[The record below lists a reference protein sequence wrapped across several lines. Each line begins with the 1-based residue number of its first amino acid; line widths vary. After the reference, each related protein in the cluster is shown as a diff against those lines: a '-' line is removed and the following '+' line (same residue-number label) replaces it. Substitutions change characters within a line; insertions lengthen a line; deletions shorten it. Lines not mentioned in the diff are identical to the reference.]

1 MLKIKD
7 FISGKLIKADPEEIE
22 AVQPFSKI
30 LVEDYNY
37 PKEFIITRPQYR
49 VSIRPSDSKKSYPVD
64 IAIFNSRDKRDE
76 DLSIIVECKQTN
88 RKDGIKQLQKYLT
101 FSDAELG
108 VWFNGNERLF
118 YQKYES
124 KGKVYFKE
132 IPNIPKFGEKINEIG
147 LYKRKDLKKTHNLI
161 QVFKTIRN
169 YLAGNAV
176 NTTRDEQFAREI
188 INIILTKLYDEK
200 FTKPEDIVNFRA
212 GINENSKEI
221 SDRIK
226 IRFNETKKI
235 YKDVLDDNDKIEL
248 DDKSI
253 SYIVGELQNYCL
265 LDCDRDV
272 IGDAFEVFIH
282 GALKGGQGQFFTPR
296 NVVLSTIKIINPDQN
311 DKIIDPAC
319 GSGGFL
325 VEALRHVHKKI
336 EDNGSKLGWPKSEI
350 DAEKISRINSNFRGI
365 EKDGF
370 LGKVAKAYM
379 VLLGDGKSGV
389 YPGEDSLN
397 NPKDW
402 SLKTRNGIQLN
413 SFDLV
418 LTNPPFGAK
427 IKVEGEDK
435 LKQYDLAFKFE
446 REKNNNE
453 WFKTNKLKKEEAPQV
468 LFIDR
473 CLQLL
478 KDGGRM
484 GIVLPDGILSNPTDG
499 YIVDYLLQ
507 NSEIIGLID
516 MPMSTFLPKTPTK
529 CHLLFL
535 KKVKNPRTN
544 YDIFM
549 SYAYTCGHDK
559 RGKKINLD
567 EISLIPEHLEKLK
580 NKKIKSSHLGF
591 FVNAKDIKNNILL
604 PKFYNPDL
612 NNDLKDYEKTGKFE
626 NIKISDLINNKIIEL
641 SRGNEVGSDNYG
653 TGDVPFIRT
662 SEVANWEI
670 IADPTHCLSVE
681 VYNQYKD
688 RQDIQS
694 EDILVVN
701 DGTYLMGRSAMIT
714 ELDTKI
720 VYQSHFRKLRVLNKN
735 YISPYTLLGLLGLEI
750 VQKQIEA
757 KSFRQGTISTL
768 GSRLKDIII
777 PIPKD
782 LKLKEKMHNEIK
794 EIIDQK
800 KQGKK
805 ISQSFKLLEKN
816 ENLMGIKNKAKIGNL

>member
-1 MLKIKD
+1 MTKITD
-7 FISGKLIKADPEEIE
+7 FISGKQINADPEEIE

-37 PKEFIITRPQYR
+37 PKEYIITRPQYR
-49 VSIRPSDSKKSYPVD
+49 VAVRPSDSSKSYPVD
-64 IAIFNSRDKRDE
+64 IAIFNSKKKRDD
-76 DLSIIVECKQTN
+76 DLSIIVECKQKS

-132 IPNIPKFGEKINEIG
+132 IPNIPKFGETINEIG
-147 LYKRKDLKKTHNLI
+147 LHKRKDLKKTHNLI
-161 QVFKTIRN
+161 QVFRTIRN

-188 INIILTKLYDEK
+188 INIVLTKLYDEK
-200 FTKPEDIVNFRA
+200 FTRPDDIVSFRA
-212 GINENSKEI
+212 GINEDNK
-221 SDRIK
+221 K
-226 IRFNETKKI
+226 IAKRVRSRFNEAKNI
-235 YKDVLDDNDKIEL
+235 YKDVLDDNDRIEL

-253 SYIVGELQNYCL
+253 SYIVGELQNYSL
-265 LDCDRDV
+265 LECDRDV

-296 NVVLSTIKIINPDQN
+296 NVVLTAIKIINPTEN

-325 VEALRHVHKKI
+325 VEALRHVHKTI
-336 EDNGSKLGWPKSEI
+336 EDNGKKLGWPKNEI
-350 DAEKISRINSNFRGI
+350 DAEKISKINTNFRGI
-365 EKDGF
+365 ERDGF

-389 YPGEDSLN
+389 FPGEDSLN

-402 SLKTRNGIQLN
+402 SLNTRNGVQLN
-413 SFDLV
+413 SFDVV

-435 LKQYDLAFKFE
+435 LKQYNLAYKFSHD
-446 REKNNNE
+446 KNESE
-453 WFKTNKLKKEEAPQV
+453 WIQTNRLKDEEAPQV
-468 LFIDR
+468 LFIER

-478 KDGGRM
+478 KEGGRM

-499 YIVDYLLQ
+499 YIVDYLLK
-507 NSEIIGLID
+507 NTEIIGLID

-529 CHLLFL
+529 CHLLFV
-535 KKVKNPRTN
+535 KKTERPKKN
-544 YDIFM
+544 YEIFM

-567 EISLIPEHLEKLK
+567 EISLIPEHLIKLK
-580 NKKIKSSHLGF
+580 NNKQKSNHLGF
-591 FVNAKDIKNNILL
+591 FVNSKNIRENVLL

-612 NNDLKDYEKTGKFE
+612 DSELKKYLDTGKFE
-626 NIKISDLINNKIIEL
+626 NIKISDLINDNILQL

-653 TGDVPFIRT
+653 TGEIPFIRT

-670 IADPTHCLSVE
+670 IADPTHCLSEE
-681 VYNQYKD
+681 VYEQHRH
-688 RQDIQS
+688 RQDVQN

-701 DGTYLMGRSAMIT
+701 DGTYLMGRSAMVT

-777 PIPKD
+777 PVPKD
-782 LKLKEKMHNEIK
+782 NKLKNKMHIEIK
-794 EIIDQK
+794 EIVDQK
-800 KQGKK
+800 KKGKK
-805 ISQSFKLLEKN
+805 ISQSFKLLEKQ